1 MTRPR
6 PPLPFPTMRVLQK
19 PLRRPAAL
27 RRQRRIGLLGGSF
40 NPAHDGHL
48 HISLQALQRLGL
60 DEIWWLVSPQNPLKE
75 TRGMAAFRDRMASAQ
90 KIATHP
96 RIRVSAVEHRLGTRY
111 TVDTVKALRRRYP
124 DCAFV
129 WLMGADNLSQ
139 LPAWKDWTQILK
151 TVAVAIF
158 ARPSYSLKSLAGQA
172 AVWLSRYRL
181 SETEARGLASREP
194 PAWVFMRVKLHP
206 ASSTYIRTA
215 KGK

>member
-1 MTRPR
+1 MTQART
-6 PPLPFPTMRVLQK
+6 PLPFPTMRVLQK
-19 PLRRPAAL
+19 PEKAAAMT
-27 RRQRRIGLLGGSF
+27 RQRRRIGLLGGSF
-40 NPAHDGHL
+40 NPAHQGHV
-48 HISLQALQRLGL
+48 HISMQALRRLGL
-60 DEIWWLVSPQNPLKE
+60 DDVWWLVSPQNPLKA
-75 TRGMAAFRDRMASAQ
+75 TRDMAAFRDRMASAE
-90 KIATHP
+90 KLARHP
-96 RIRVSAVEHRLGTRY
+96 RIRVSDLESRLGTRY
-111 TVDTVKALRRRYP
+111 TVDTVKALQRRHP

-172 AVWLSRYRL
+172 AAWLSQYRL

-206 ASSTYIRTA
+206 ASSTFIRAA

>member
-1 MTRPR
+1 M
-6 PPLPFPTMRVLQK
+6 
-19 PLRRPAAL
+19 
-27 RRQRRIGLLGGSF
+27 
-40 NPAHDGHL
+40 
-48 HISLQALQRLGL
+48 QALQRLGL
-60 DEIWWLVSPQNPLKE
+60 DEVWWLVSPQNPLKG
-75 TRGMAAFRDRMASAQ
+75 TRDMAAFRDRMASAE
-90 KIATHP
+90 KMATHP
-96 RIRVSAVEHRLGTRY
+96 RILVSNLECRLGTRY
-111 TVDTVKALRRRYP
+111 TIDTVKALQRRHP

-172 AVWLSRYRL
+172 AAWLSQYRL

-194 PAWVFMRVKLHP
+194 PVWVFMRVKLHP
-206 ASSTYIRTA
+206 ASSTFIRAA